1 MNEDQRRA
9 FDLRIEEQASYR
21 VHMAPVFMVDNQP
34 LTVSAYRQL
43 ASIFRAAW
51 LGRREPVLVGF

>member
-1 MNEDQRRA
+1 MRPYFEVVA
-9 FDLRIEEQASYR
+9 KALEG
-21 VHMAPVFMVDNQP
+21 
-34 LTVSAYRQL
+34 L